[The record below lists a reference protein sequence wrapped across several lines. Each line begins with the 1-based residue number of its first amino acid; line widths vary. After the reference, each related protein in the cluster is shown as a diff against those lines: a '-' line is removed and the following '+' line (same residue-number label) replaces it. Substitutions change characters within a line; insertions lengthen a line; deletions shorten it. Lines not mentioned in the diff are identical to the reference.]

1 MSKFVFLAAASAVAL
16 GAVPAQ
22 AGHFFGTYTS
32 SSQPFS
38 AHLNFTTSSTV
49 NGLGAY
55 DVLSITGDVD
65 GDAITGL
72 ITNPAQPNQGTS
84 PDGLF
89 YFDNDFYAVAPV
101 FDGNGIL
108 FTTAS
113 GTEYNFWGN
122 NPTSYT
128 LYSAN
133 AGGYGLNSE
142 GTFDVSEAVPEAAS
156 WVMMLAGFGAVGAA
170 MRSRRKTAISFG

>member
-1 MSKFVFLAAASAVAL
+1 MKTQSIMMAVAGAALAAMPV
-16 GAVPAQ
+16 Q
-22 AGHFFGTYTS
+22 AGHFIGTYTS
-32 SSQPFS
+32 SSQPFL
-38 AHLNFTTSSTV
+38 AHLNFTTSDTV
-49 NGLGAY
+49 NGVGAY
-55 DVLSITGDVD
+55 DVLSISGDVD

-89 YFDNDFYAVAPV
+89 YFDNDYYSTTPV
-101 FDGNGIL
+101 FDGGGIL
-108 FTTAS
+108 FSTAS

-133 AGGYGLNSE
+133 VNGYSFNSN
-142 GTFDVSEAVPEAAS
+142 GTFDVSVAVPEPAS
-156 WVMMLAGFGAVGAA
+156 WALMVAGFGVAGFA
-170 MRSRRKTAISFG
+170 MRNRRQRTAFV